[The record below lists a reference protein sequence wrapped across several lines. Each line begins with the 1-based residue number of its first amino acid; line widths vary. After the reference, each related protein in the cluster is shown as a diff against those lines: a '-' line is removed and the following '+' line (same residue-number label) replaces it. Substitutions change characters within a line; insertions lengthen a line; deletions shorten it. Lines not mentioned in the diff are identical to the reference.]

1 MLEARSPAAFGFG
14 MRRRLFLLP
23 DGTPAT
29 TSYVLLYKENIDIG
43 DTDTDSDASPTT
55 AERTPYTTRD
65 TST

>member
-1 MLEARSPAAFGFG
+1 MLEARSPAGFGFV
-14 MRRRLFLLP
+14 MRRLFLLP